1 MMGKCAICGVE
12 TPYFTETYNLVRKKR
27 EVYPLCDLHE
37 IIVSDMIEDFIKNK
51 RREHDHL

>member
-12 TPYFTETYNLVRKKR
+12 SPYFTETYNVVRKKR

-37 IIVSDMIEDFIKNK
+37 MIVSDMIEDFIRNK
-51 RREHDHL
+51 RREYDRL